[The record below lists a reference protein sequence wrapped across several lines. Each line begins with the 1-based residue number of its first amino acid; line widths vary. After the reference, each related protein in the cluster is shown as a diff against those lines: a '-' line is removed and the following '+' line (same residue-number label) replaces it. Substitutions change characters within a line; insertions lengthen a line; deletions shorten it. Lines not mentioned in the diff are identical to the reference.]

1 MGKSSSSD
9 LRVRIIGEIERG
21 QSCRAAARRFGVAP
35 ATAVRG
41 GAGDGGA
48 TGPAQGRDGIGGAV
62 AARSPGRQWSA
73 CCPRCHAGRLG

>member
-1 MGKSSSSD
+1 MGNSSSSD
-9 LRVRIIGEIERG
+9 LRVRTIGEIERG
-21 QSCRAAARRFGVAP
+21 QSCRAA
-35 ATAVRG
+35 TAVWR

-48 TGPAQGRDGIGGAV
+48 TGSAQGSDGIGGAV